1 MRCLIINAT
10 PIAPFEEQLARIGHE
25 AAFCQSVAAC
35 LEIMRQ
41 GASPCVFLNLDR
53 CASNYRELLQHI
65 SDLRERQEQALVC
78 GFTTLPPVV
87 AQIETLISAELL
99 DDVVALPA
107 PDHLLRLRLA
117 AIERHAARYARLHEE
132 FSRVTDTHEQRTRTE
147 QALRERME
155 DALKKGW
162 DYLEQLN
169 NSLGDAI
176 FTVNLPEQQIDYVNH
191 AVENIFG
198 YTADECIGRH
208 TRRLFRNRRHYHEF
222 VEKLRQ
228 AFQANTPIL
237 RTEHQLKRKQGG
249 TFTAEIT
256 ATFLREGEA
265 LARIITIVRD
275 ITDRKQMELAL
286 EQERASLERKVAER
300 TAELRRNNDE
310 LQASLARERELNTLK
325 TRFLSIASHEFR
337 TPLSSIQFSANLL
350 KRWSRANVSPE
361 LAAELHEEVESIEKA
376 VVSMTASLNEV
387 LAISKAEMGQFRFS
401 PKEIDVA
408 ELCQKIVERFHDM
421 SAETHRVEFFS
432 ENGRVPARVD
442 PKLMENILSNLLSNA
457 VKYSPQ
463 GGAVACRLAAQER
476 QIILSVSDQGIGIS
490 PEDQRRLFTPF
501 YRGENAGQIQG
512 TGLGL
517 SIVKQFV
524 ELHGGTISVQ
534 SGQPGTTFTVT
545 LPAQHDER

>member
-1 MRCLIINAT
+1 M
-10 PIAPFEEQLARIGHE
+10 
-25 AAFCQSVAAC
+25 
-35 LEIMRQ
+35 
-41 GASPCVFLNLDR
+41 
-53 CASNYRELLQHI
+53 
-65 SDLRERQEQALVC
+65 
-78 GFTTLPPVV
+78 
-87 AQIETLISAELL
+87 
-99 DDVVALPA
+99 
-107 PDHLLRLRLA
+107 
-117 AIERHAARYARLHEE
+117 
-132 FSRVTDTHEQRTRTE
+132 
-147 QALRERME
+147 
-155 DALKKGW
+155 
-162 DYLEQLN
+162 
-169 NSLGDAI
+169 
-176 FTVNLPEQQIDYVNH
+176 
-191 AVENIFG
+191 
-198 YTADECIGRH
+198 
-208 TRRLFRNRRHYHEF
+208 
-222 VEKLRQ
+222 
-228 AFQANTPIL
+228 
-237 RTEHQLKRKQGG
+237 KRKQGG

-265 LARIITIVRD
+265 LSRIITIVRD

-310 LQASLARERELNTLK
+310 LQASLARERELNALK

-421 SAETHRVEFFS
+421 SAETHRVVFSS